1 MQISFSF
8 RAKITILIVKG
19 VMIVFKLIT
28 KMFKPFGNKKS
39 IVKEFLGNPD
49 DFNINIH
56 TEDNAIIVKIE
67 RKQE

>member
-1 MQISFSF
+1 
-8 RAKITILIVKG
+8 
-19 VMIVFKLIT
+19 MIVFKLLT

-39 IVKEFLGNPD
+39 IIKEFLGNPD

-56 TEDNAIIVKIE
+56 TEDNAIIVKIK